1 MPITIFK
8 NHKTFFERLRGTGL
22 DNYKGFW
29 NSISGSDIDF
39 DGDIDYVVGN
49 LGNNTLLNIDEGKE
63 ISIVAG
69 DFDNNGS
76 TDFFPSAYFKDSNG
90 NLSLYPFFTR
100 HDFQKEVISVRAN
113 YKLHSEFGNI
123 TFDELINKTISSD
136 SIYKLSVNF
145 LETSYLE
152 NYGDGTFNLRAL
164 PKEAQ
169 ISKVYGIY
177 LDDFN
182 ADNYFDILI
191 IGNDF
196 GGEIGMGRYDASNGT
211 VLLGDKKGDYISQ
224 TIEESGLYVPG
235 DAKSL
240 VRIVV
245 DNKPILLAG
254 QNNDKIVS
262 MYNKNSLIKSIK
274 ILSNDRYA
282 KIYLNDSTY
291 YKRELYY
298 GNSFLSQSNRDLFVN
313 NYVKK
318 VDIYGPGGSFRSI
331 IY

>member
-1 MPITIFK
+1 M
-8 NHKTFFERLRGTGL
+8 
-22 DNYKGFW
+22 
-29 NSISGSDIDF
+29 
-39 DGDIDYVVGN
+39 
-49 LGNNTLLNIDEGKE
+49 
-63 ISIVAG
+63 
-69 DFDNNGS
+69 
-76 TDFFPSAYFKDSNG
+76 
-90 NLSLYPFFTR
+90 
-100 HDFQKEVISVRAN
+100 
-113 YKLHSEFGNI
+113 
-123 TFDELINKTISSD
+123 
-136 SIYKLSVNF
+136 
-145 LETSYLE
+145 ETSYLE

-169 ISKVYGIY
+169 LSKVYGIY

-196 GGEIGMGRYDASNGT
+196 GGEIGMGRYDASNGM
-211 VLLGDKKGDYISQ
+211 VLLGDQKGGYISQ
-224 TIEESGLYVPG
+224 SIEESGLYVPG

-262 MYNKNSLIKSIK
+262 IYNKNSSTKSIN

-282 KIYLNDSTY
+282 KIYLNDSIY
-291 YKRELYY
+291 YKKEFYY

-313 NYVKK
+313 NNVKK
-318 VDIYGPGGSFRSI
+318 VDIYGPGDSFRSI